1 LQSEAGGK
9 PLKYQGLATVL
20 SVTASVVSP
29 LLNVAIIF
37 LPNIIN
43 FITQSQQRTQLI
55 TRLQTEIIPA
65 IKRQMRSK
73 LSEFLGLQI
82 QELIEKIS
90 AEFEHDI
97 AEKQSIIEKMSAQHS
112 HEYKD
117 SEKHSADLTNILESV
132 RTLTSNAL
140 YKDAQI

>member
-1 LQSEAGGK
+1 
-9 PLKYQGLATVL
+9 LKYQRLATVL
-20 SVTASVVSP
+20 SVTASVVAP

-43 FITQSQQRTQLI
+43 FITQSQQRTQLS

-97 AEKQSIIEKMSAQHS
+97 AEKQSIIEKMSAKHS